1 MRQQIGLLEDFSGT
15 QIENITV
22 HDRQDGPSAAI
33 RDVRLG
39 RGLLWEDIGLVDRD
53 APTAVGVTG
62 VAGVPTG

>member
-22 HDRQDGPSAAI
+22 HDRQDGRSAAI
-33 RDVRLG
+33 RDVSLG

-53 APTAVGVTG
+53 APAAVGVTG
-62 VAGVPTG
+62 VAGVSTG

>member
-15 QIENITV
+15 QIENSTV
-22 HDRQDGPSAAI
+22 HDRQDGRSAAI
-33 RDVRLG
+33 REVIFG

-62 VAGVPTG
+62 VAGVSTG